1 VSERDHDCCHVIE
14 ARRTLIG
21 DQDAEMLGL
30 GGGTH
35 GLTSSFGT
43 QCTPWR

>member
-1 VSERDHDCCHVIE
+1 VSERNHDCCHVVE

-30 GGGTH
+30 RDGAH
-35 GLTSSFGT
+35 GFSQRSGAAV
-43 QCTPWR
+43 